1 MTFTEDKQI
10 KLAQE
15 TASSWLVT
23 SESNDTATTVSYTCI
38 LLLIDANIVW
48 QKVEKLQEL
57 LQTAVSPAPETSS
70 DNKQYFDA

>member
-1 MTFTEDKQI
+1 MILKITPCSWHQILHESKQLIYLFKLATTFTEDKQI

-38 LLLIDANIVW
+38 LLLIDANIV
-48 QKVEKLQEL
+48 
-57 LQTAVSPAPETSS
+57 
-70 DNKQYFDA
+70 